1 MNNFEMTSETCGK
14 WRIYTSMTGQKHVES
29 GVFTLQ
35 SQLQS
40 LFIVTSKISKGIANE
55 YYNVIKYFRFGLKKR
70 YEKL

>member
-1 MNNFEMTSETCGK
+1 
-14 WRIYTSMTGQKHVES
+14 MTGQKHVES

-35 SQLQS
+35 SELQS